1 MAKLTVS
8 LSKDKMLA
16 YVSGTIDE
24 SVSKK
29 EIIQLIKEAVSEK
42 KVEFGIQ
49 EKLIASVA
57 IELFEQ
63 RRIEGAIVAIGEYPK
78 QEKLAGARFL
88 VPTYLENNL
97 DYSFL
102 ENISKPVQY
111 YQLLEYIS
119 EPYIVRE
126 NEPVGKFR
134 TGEKG
139 ASGHNVLGETKDMQS
154 KAQPPEDLGQGLIT
168 HYDSSDII
176 STLFGI
182 IIRKKSQAYVLPV
195 NLDGTV
201 FVNVSKDKVKAYL
214 HLFPPGPDGK
224 EVTKQDILN
233 VLERESIVYGINE
246 DAVNKALAVMKETGN
261 KVEGDLIAEGTP
273 PVPGED
279 AKIEYQVDLSFSH
292 KPKIKKDGRA
302 DYYSIHLFESV
313 AEKQPIAKIVPPTD
327 GTPGT
332 DVFGNPIEAPPGK
345 STQISL
351 GKNIETMSE
360 DPMTLIAI
368 KTGHVYLRG
377 ENLLVEEILNIE
389 TDVDFKTG
397 NIDFI
402 GDVLINGD
410 VKSGF
415 SVKAAGNINITGTVE
430 DAIIEAGESVI
441 VHSGFLGKGKGRIKA
456 GGDVVVKHVRNQT
469 IMAKNNILVDGEV
482 LDSSLFAGNE
492 MFVEVKKSWIVGGIA
507 VARNKIRAYAIGNA
521 SHVPTEVASGIDL
534 FVKKILEELERE
546 IVELENEVN
555 IIANN
560 EKRLTLEEFSEGE
573 LKQERRT
580 VSRQLKK
587 LREEHE
593 KKIKQLRKYK
603 SHYRRSLY
611 DTKGTVGVINTIYP
625 GVTVKIGNRKTMVR
639 DALKKCLFYI
649 HEDTIK
655 SRSFSL

>member
-16 YVSGTIDE
+16 YVTGTVDE
-24 SVSKK
+24 NLSKK
-29 EIIQLIKEAVSEK
+29 EIIQLTEEVLSEK

-57 IELFEQ
+57 IELFEKK
-63 RRIEGAIVAIGEYPK
+63 RVEGAIIAIGEYPK

-97 DYSFL
+97 DFSFV
-102 ENISKPVQY
+102 EDISKPVQY
-111 YQLLEYIS
+111 YQLLDYIS
-119 EPYIVRE
+119 EPYIVKE

-139 ASGHNVLGETKDMQS
+139 ASGHNVLGEAKEVQS
-154 KAQPPEDLGQGLIT
+154 KVQPPEDFGQGLIT
-168 HYDSSDII
+168 RYDSSDII
-176 STLFGI
+176 TTLFGI
-182 IIRKKSQAYVLPV
+182 IIRKKNQVYVLPV
-195 NLDGTV
+195 NLDGIV
-201 FVNVSKDKVKAYL
+201 IINVSKDKVKAYL
-214 HLFPPGPDGK
+214 HLLPPGPGGK
-224 EVTKQDILN
+224 EVTREDILK
-233 VLERESIVYGINE
+233 VIEKESIVYGINE
-246 DAVNKALAVMKETGN
+246 NAINEALDVMKKTGN
-261 KVEGDLIAEGTP
+261 KVEGDLVAEGTL

-279 AKIEYQVDLSFSH
+279 AKIDYQVNLSFSH
-292 KPKIKKDGRA
+292 KPKIMKDGRA

-313 AEKQPIAKIVPPTD
+313 TEKQPIAKIVPPTS

-332 DVFGNPIEAPPGK
+332 DIFGNPIEAPPGE

-360 DPMTLIAI
+360 DPNTLVAT
-368 KTGHVYLRG
+368 KTGHVYLRND
-377 ENLLVEEILNIE
+377 NLLVEEIINIE
-389 TDVDFKTG
+389 SDVDFKTG
-397 NIDFI
+397 NIDFV

-415 SVKAAGNINITGTVE
+415 SVKAAGNISITGTVE

-441 VHSGFLGKGKGRIKA
+441 IHSGFMGKGKGRIKA
-456 GGDVVVKHVRNQT
+456 GSDVVVKHVRNQT

-482 LDSSLFAGNE
+482 LDSNLFAGNE
-492 MFVEVKKSWIVGGIA
+492 MFVEVKKSWIVGGVA
-507 VARNKIRAYAIGNA
+507 VARNKVRAYAIGNA

-546 IVELENEVN
+546 IVELENQVN

-560 EKRLTLEEFSEGE
+560 EKRLAPEELSEGE
-573 LKQERRT
+573 LMEERFSVNT
-580 VSRQLKK
+580 QLKK

-593 KKIKQLRKYK
+593 KKIKQLRRYK
-603 SHYRRSLY
+603 SHYKRSLY
-611 DTKGTVGVINTIYP
+611 DTKGTVGVTGTIYP
-625 GVTVKIGNRKTMVR
+625 GVLVKIGNRKIMIR
-639 DALKKCLFYI
+639 DAVKKCLYYI
-649 HEDTIK
+649 HEDTIR
-655 SRSFSL
+655 SRSLSL